1 MKLIMEN
8 WRHYIQE
15 MSFAR
20 TTKTVIGFD
29 FDHTLARTAGGQ
41 VAYFDPK
48 REWRATPGATGI
60 NPKYFETHEKKTD
73 PNQGGENPA
82 AAAPLNDSKIAK
94 ILAMPNGPEKQK
106 VVLKYMACDGSRP
119 EAFWCPS
126 QAQLDFFTQKEQWG
140 PLWAD
145 NPESKPDCWAF
156 DFSSRDTLGWE
167 QGTPEASQQVP
178 VMKAFAK
185 AVKSPNT
192 EVLVLTSRDVAVE
205 SQIPQFLKAVGAPQI
220 AQEHIKGCAGCNKGE
235 FLYNEV
241 LSNEKDYDIANL
253 AFYDDSEANI
263 STVAAAIKK
272 AVDSGLI
279 EGKGIV
285 YRVDKHSGAISVAH
299 TFEAQ
304 AQPAAAGQ
312 TTQEPA
318 ATVPDQA
325 AAAPETPAEEEL

>member
-1 MKLIMEN
+1 MKLIMES
-8 WRHYIQE
+8 WRQYIQE
-15 MSFAR
+15 MAFDKE
-20 TTKTVIGFD
+20 TKIVIGFD

-48 REWRATPGATGI
+48 REWRGKPGATAI
-60 NPKYFETHEKKTD
+60 NPEYFKTHEKKTD
-73 PNQGGENPA
+73 PNQDGENPA
-82 AAAPLNDSKIAK
+82 AQAPLNDSQITK
-94 ILAMPNGPEKQK
+94 ILAMPNSPEKQK

-119 EAFWCPS
+119 EPFWCPS
-126 QAQLDFFTQKEQWG
+126 QAQLDFFTQKEQWA

-156 DFSSRDTLGWE
+156 DFSSRDVLGWE

-185 AVKSPNT
+185 AVASPHT
-192 EVLVLTSRDVAVE
+192 EVIILTSRDTAVE
-205 SQIPQFLKAVGAPQI
+205 PQIPQFLKAVGAPQI

-241 LSNEKDYDIANL
+241 LSDEQNYNIASL

-263 STVAAAIKK
+263 ATVAAAIKK
-272 AVDSGLI
+272 AVDNGLI
-279 EGKGIV
+279 EGKGVV

-299 TFEAQ
+299 TFEAP
-304 AQPAAAGQ
+304 AQSTTPPEQ
-312 TTQEPA
+312 TTQPMARGGSDSGE
-318 ATVPDQA
+318 TV
-325 AAAPETPAEEEL
+325 ENGAEELK